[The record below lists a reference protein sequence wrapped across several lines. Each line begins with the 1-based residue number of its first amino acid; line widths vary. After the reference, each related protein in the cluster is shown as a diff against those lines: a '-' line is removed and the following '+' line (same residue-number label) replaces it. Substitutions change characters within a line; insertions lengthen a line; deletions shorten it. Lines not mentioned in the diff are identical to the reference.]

1 MTYQNHYLFYGVILR
16 FETAWREIAELIQK
30 DFQAFSVGSQNAS
43 ITIKVLKQKP
53 VYTHLKWKWN
63 FNRLKTCD
71 QDFVRYNLYE
81 EQALSRYDFSLES
94 GEITTE
100 NLSLAHEIAYLMA
113 LSRTGK
119 KMELAGFH
127 KIHAMS
133 FAYRSK
139 AVVLS
144 MESGEGKSTLLLEIL
159 KNPSLQFLSDD
170 CPVVTKKGTIAS
182 FPIRLGLS
190 EKTLEEAQLYPEN
203 LRYSLSRRK
212 YGLKELLCAEAFPH
226 AKPGFEYDRIVL
238 IFGHKG
244 KTNEPKLESISS
256 FRAYYLLLR
265 PFLIGVGL
273 PIILEYF
280 WESGIRDFFTKT
292 KIAISRM
299 VTAFRLV
306 QKSEVYE
313 LELSCDLKKD
323 AQLIKSLSE
332 A

>member
-1 MTYQNHYLFYGVILR
+1 MNYQNHYHFYGVTLR
-16 FETAWREIAELIQK
+16 LETAWKELAELIEK
-30 DFQAFSVGSQNAS
+30 DFQAFAIAPQTSS

-53 VYTHLKWKWN
+53 TFTHLKWKWN

-100 NLSLAHEIAYLMA
+100 NLSLAHEVAYLMA

-133 FAYRSK
+133 FVNCDK

-159 KNPSLQFLSDD
+159 KRPGLQFLSDD
-170 CPVVTKKGTIAS
+170 CPVVTKRGTVAS
-182 FPIRLGLS
+182 FPTRLGLS
-190 EKTLEEAQLYPEN
+190 SKNLEEEELYPKN
-203 LRYSLSRRK
+203 LRYSLKRRE
-212 YGLKELLCAEAFPH
+212 YGLKELLCAEAFPY
-226 AKPGFEYDRIVL
+226 ARPGLEFKRIVL
-238 IFGHKG
+238 IFGRRG
-244 KTNEPKLESISS
+244 RENQPKLEAINNT
-256 FRAYYLLLR
+256 RAYYLLLR

-273 PIILEYF
+273 PLIFEYF
-280 WESGIRDFFTKT
+280 WESGVRDFFRKT
-292 KIAISRM
+292 KIAISRLI
-299 VTAFRLV
+299 TAARLI
-306 QKSEVYE
+306 QQSETYE
-313 LELSCDLKKD
+313 LELSCDLQKD

-332 A
+332 G